1 MSLER
6 FDGGRVGRALFLYAG
21 PADVMR
27 GGEPV
32 YDGAICAVCRC
43 GRCGMMFGV
52 QRDGMCGWRTVE
64 LMSGGDNG
72 YRKKQ

>member
-27 GGEPV
+27 GGSQYTAGRYV
-32 YDGAICAVCRC
+32 LYAGAGGVVC
-43 GRCGMMFGV
+43 FGV
-52 QRDGMCGWRTVE
+52 QRDGMCGRRTVE

>member
-32 YDGAICAVCRC
+32 YGGAICAVCRC
-43 GRCGMMFGV
+43 GRCSMFRHTTGRYV
-52 QRDGMCGWRTVE
+52 RAAN
-64 LMSGGDNG
+64 GGINE
-72 YRKKQ
+72 RRR